1 MMTDSAQLGRQRVL
15 AWLIDGLMMMGL
27 TILFRAWGGM
37 VSLGYLLLRDGL
49 FQGQSIGKRIIGLK
63 VIAHHPPV
71 RCTYVD
77 SIVRNILW
85 LVPVVNVVMGFTGLQ
100 ALVHD
105 PRGRH
110 WGDLL
115 ANTQVVRACA

>member
-1 MMTDSAQLGRQRVL
+1 MMTDPAQLGRQRVL
-15 AWLIDGLMMMGL
+15 AWLIDGLMMM
-27 TILFRAWGGM
+27 A
-37 VSLGYLLLRDGL
+37 SLGYLLLRDGL
-49 FQGQSIGKRIIGLK
+49 FEGQSIGKRIIGLK